1 MLKTTNLITNGE
13 LGSYNNAALQIN
25 RQEKAKSDYLDNM
38 LLEQE
43 QQTESFHKELSK
55 LNSALEPLNNA
66 VGFLHLLVAR
76 W

>member
-13 LGSYNNAALQIN
+13 LSSYNNAALQIN

-66 VGFLHLLVAR
+66 VGFLHLLIAR